1 MAKDIY
7 HYIVKEAL
15 EKDGWTIT
23 QDPLL
28 LLDKPMKIDY
38 EIDLGAEKL
47 LVAEKDNQKIA
58 VEIKSFLKTSFLN
71 EFHSILGQYL
81 VYQEG
86 LLRLEPDRI
95 LYLAIPKFADTRLE
109 EYKFLQELIS
119 QYHLKIIVFD
129 EKTHT
134 ILTWKS

>member
-28 LLDKPMKIDY
+28 LTNKPMKIDY
-38 EIDLGAEKL
+38 EIDLGAERL
-47 LVAEKDNQKIA
+47 LAAEKGSEKIA
-58 VEIKSFLKTSFLN
+58 VEVKSFLKTSLLN

-86 LLRLEPDRI
+86 LLRLELDRM
-95 LYLAIPKFADTRLE
+95 LYLAIPHFAELRLE
-109 EYKFLQELIS
+109 EYKFLQELIV
-119 QYHLKIIVFD
+119 QYRLRIIVFD
-129 EKTHT
+129 EENHS
-134 ILTWKS
+134 ILQWKS

>member
-1 MAKDIY
+1 MAKDVF

-15 EKDGWTIT
+15 ENDGWKVT

-28 LLDKPMKIDY
+28 LTDKSMKIDY

-47 LVAEKDNQKIA
+47 LAAEKGAKKIA
-58 VEIKSFLKTSFLN
+58 VEVKSFLKTSLLN

-86 LLRLEPDRI
+86 LLRLEPERV
-95 LYLAIPKFADTRLE
+95 LYLAIPHFADVRLE
-109 EYKFLQELIS
+109 EYKFLQELIM
-119 QYHLKIIVFD
+119 QYQLKIIVFD
-129 EKTHT
+129 EEKHT
-134 ILTWKS
+134 IIQWKN